1 MEQKNFPADVFEAH
15 RPRLTAVAQR
25 MLGSRSDADDAVQE
39 AWLRA
44 NRAGADEV
52 DNLAGW
58 LTTIVARVCLTML
71 RSRTSRREEPLPERD
86 PAGDESPEHQAVE
99 ADAVGVALLVVLDTL
114 TPAERLAF
122 VLHDM
127 FGVPFEEIAPIVDR
141 TPAAARQLA
150 SRARRR
156 VRGVPTDQPADP
168 GRVRGVPTDRPAEP
182 QQRRDVVRAFLAASR
197 EGDFAGLLAVLAP
210 DVVVRAD
217 AVAVAAGSSAEVRG
231 AQAVAQNFLGRA
243 RAAVEALVD
252 GAPGAAWLVD
262 GTVRVVFEFTFD
274 GAAITA
280 IDLRMDPAAIAA
292 IEVDA

>member
-1 MEQKNFPADVFEAH
+1 VEEKNFPAEVFEAH

-52 DNLAGW
+52 DNQAGW
-58 LTTIVARVCLTML
+58 LTTIVARVCLNML
-71 RSRTSRREEPLPERD
+71 RSRTSRREDPLPERD
-86 PAGDESPEHQAVE
+86 PEGGESPEHQAVE

-141 TPAAARQLA
+141 TPTAARQLA

-156 VRGVPTDQPADP
+156 VRGA
-168 GRVRGVPTDRPAEP
+168 PTDRAAEP
-182 QQRRDVVRAFLAASR
+182 QQRREVVRAFLAASR

-252 GAPGAAWLVD
+252 GAPGAAWLV
-262 GTVRVVFEFTFD
+262 GGQVRVVFEFTID
-274 GAAITA
+274 GGAITA
-280 IDLRMDPAAIAA
+280 IDLRMDPAAIADR
-292 IEVDA
+292 EVEAF

>member
-1 MEQKNFPADVFEAH
+1 MEQKNFPDDVFEAH

-58 LTTIVARVCLTML
+58 LTTIVARVCLNML
-71 RSRTSRREEPLPERD
+71 RSRTSRREDPLPETD
-86 PAGDESPEHQAVE
+86 LSADDSPEHQAVE

-156 VRGVPTDQPADP
+156 VRGVPTD
-168 GRVRGVPTDRPAEP
+168 RPAEP
-182 QQRRDVVRAFLAASR
+182 QQRREVVRAFLAASR

-243 RAAVEALVD
+243 RAAVEAMVD

-262 GTVRVVFEFTFD
+262 GKVRVVFEFTFD

-280 IDLRMDPAAIAA
+280 IDLRMDPAAIAG
-292 IEVDA
+292 IEVEA

>member
-1 MEQKNFPADVFEAH
+1 VADRNFPADVFEAH

-44 NRAGADEV
+44 NRAGTDEV

-71 RSRTSRREEPLPERD
+71 RSRTSRREDPLPERD
-86 PAGDESPEHQAVE
+86 QESGESPEQRAVE

-114 TPAERLAF
+114 TPPERLAF

-127 FGVPFEEIAPIVDR
+127 FGVPFEEIAPIIDR
-141 TPAAARQLA
+141 TPTAARQLA

-156 VRGVPTDQPADP
+156 VRGA
-168 GRVRGVPTDRPAEP
+168 PTDRSAEP
-182 QQRRDVVRAFLAASR
+182 HQQRQVVRAFLAASR

-231 AQAVAQNFLGRA
+231 AHAVAQNFLGRA

-252 GAPGAAWLVD
+252 GAAGAVW
-262 GTVRVVFEFTFD
+262 TVNGQHRVVFEFTID
-274 GAAITA
+274 GHSITA
-280 IDLRMDPAAIAA
+280 IDLRMDPAVIAG
-292 IEVDA
+292 IEVEP